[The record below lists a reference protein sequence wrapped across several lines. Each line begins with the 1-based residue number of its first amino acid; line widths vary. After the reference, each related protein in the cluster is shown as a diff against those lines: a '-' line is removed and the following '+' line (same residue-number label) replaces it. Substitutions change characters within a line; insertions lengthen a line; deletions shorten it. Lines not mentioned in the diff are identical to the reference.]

1 MNNSAENNNPA
12 IKKIYKAATE
22 LYLANG
28 KISFPTVAQVR
39 AAAKTDMNTTSEAM
53 KQWRSQQEQK
63 AQAAPVQVPETV
75 QRAASEAVA
84 SIWQVAQSLA
94 NDALQTAQKGWEKD
108 KTETDQI
115 TKEIAEEF
123 DRQAIQLESALC
135 DNEKLTNELSELK
148 AEHSCAISKITGL
161 EARLQAVEQ
170 HNQELYKHLASQSQP
185 SNEPT

>member
-12 IKKIYKAATE
+12 IEKIHKAATE

-63 AQAAPVQVPETV
+63 AQAAPVQVPEAV
-75 QRAASEAVA
+75 QRASSEAVA

-108 KTETDQI
+108 
-115 TKEIAEEF
+115 
-123 DRQAIQLESALC
+123 
-135 DNEKLTNELSELK
+135 
-148 AEHSCAISKITGL
+148 
-161 EARLQAVEQ
+161 
-170 HNQELYKHLASQSQP
+170 
-185 SNEPT
+185 